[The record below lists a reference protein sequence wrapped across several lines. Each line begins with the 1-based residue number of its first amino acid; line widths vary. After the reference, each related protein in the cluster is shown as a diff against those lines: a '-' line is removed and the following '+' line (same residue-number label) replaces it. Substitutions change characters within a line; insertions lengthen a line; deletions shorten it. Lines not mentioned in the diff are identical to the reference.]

1 MIKQEK
7 AAPTAPEMFKKSVK
21 LGTVSAMHVTVIMM
35 IALDRYF
42 LR

>member
-1 MIKQEK
+1 MMKQEK

-21 LGTVSAMHVTVIMM
+21 FGTVRATHVTVIMI
-35 IALDRYF
+35 IALERYF